1 MCLGGA
7 DKMQSLD
14 MQIYYNQDMHEGP
27 LRWEIPYFIC
37 NIINS

>member
-14 MQIYYNQDMHEGP
+14 TQIYYNEDMGGTITMGNP
-27 LRWEIPYFIC
+27 LFYL
-37 NIINS
+37 